1 MLWGF
6 IYFLFILVFPGVEK
20 NTKNQVK
27 TVKFDINDTTKS
39 ILAIQSNSEIN
50 VAKNLKFPP
59 YINKIFLQILQFQT
73 KNRT

>member
-1 MLWGF
+1 M
-6 IYFLFILVFPGVEK
+6 EK